1 MLLACACALA
11 AACGDSGP
19 DRGPPSAQD
28 IRAISAAVGDIVV
41 QCESI
46 AAGYVA
52 GPVPGSLERD
62 VDALLDAHERVEPE
76 TRYTVSG
83 TSGLSRQTTLA
94 DELQIAQ
101 RQLAAQC
108 APDAGRAPRS
118 SRRLRARASFG
129 RWRPQPTRPCARR
142 RRTTSV

>member
-1 MLLACACALA
+1 VLLACACALA

-19 DRGPPSAQD
+19 DRRPPSAED
-28 IRAISAAVGDIVV
+28 VRAISAAVGDIVV

-62 VDALLDAHERVEPE
+62 VDALLDAHEQVEPE
-76 TRYTVSG
+76 TRYTVNG
-83 TSGLSRQTTLA
+83 TSGLSRETTLA
-94 DELQIAQ
+94 DELALAQ

-108 APDAGRAPRS
+108 APAQAERLEAAAG
-118 SRRLRARASFG
+118 
-129 RWRPQPTRPCARR
+129 
-142 RRTTSV
+142 